1 MIIGN
6 FQMIYQKFRE
16 VIKKE
21 YQMKQKLVFALFMG
35 IVLFSGSAIAQ
46 EETDAESGS
55 TETVYKDHPLIN
67 SMPNYHIIAL
77 EEKEFEAFAFPVE
90 NSSDLEER
98 KTRSVEGKF
107 FDYYYAINEGKTE
120 ASPLQIFR
128 NYENAITKAGG
139 KIVAKWYEKNNSYSF
154 ITGQLSH
161 NKKNIWIYL
170 EASGYEYRVVIV
182 EEEAMLQVIQAKEM
196 YDALSKDGFI
206 ALNILFETGKAT
218 IQAES
223 QILIDQVYEL
233 LNGNPELKVSI
244 EGHTDNTGTV
254 AGNKKLSEDRAK
266 AVMNALIT
274 MGIKGDRLASA
285 GWGQE
290 KPVADNRTED
300 GRAKNRRVEIVKK

>member
-1 MIIGN
+1 
-6 FQMIYQKFRE
+6 
-16 VIKKE
+16 
-21 YQMKQKLVFALFMG
+21 MKQRLYLLLLAGM
-35 IVLFSGSAIAQ
+35 VLFVNNAFAQ
-46 EETDAESGS
+46 EETETETGS

-77 EEKEFEAFAFPVE
+77 EEKEFDAFAFPVE
-90 NSSDLEER
+90 NSTDLEGR
-98 KTRSVEGKF
+98 KTKSVEGKF
-107 FDYYYAINEGKTE
+107 FDYYYAIDEGKTE

-154 ITGQLSH
+154 VTGQLSH
-161 NKKNIWIYL
+161 NKKNVWIYI
-170 EASGYEYRVVIV
+170 EAAGFEYRVLIV
-182 EEEAMLQVIQAKEM
+182 EEEAMVQVIQANEM

-206 ALNILFETGKAT
+206 ALNILFETGKAI

-223 QILIDQVYEL
+223 QPLIDQVYEL
-233 LNGNPELKVSI
+233 LNGNPDLKVSI

-254 AGNKKLSEDRAK
+254 AGNKKLSEERAK

-274 MGIKGDRLASA
+274 LGIKAERLSSV

-300 GRAKNRRVEIVKK
+300 GRSKNRRVEIVKK

>member
-1 MIIGN
+1 
-6 FQMIYQKFRE
+6 
-16 VIKKE
+16 
-21 YQMKQKLVFALFMG
+21 MKQRLYLLLLAGM
-35 IVLFSGSAIAQ
+35 VLFVNNAFAQ
-46 EETDAESGS
+46 EETETETGS

-77 EEKEFEAFAFPVE
+77 EEKEFDAFAFPVE
-90 NSSDLEER
+90 NSTDLEGR
-98 KTRSVEGKF
+98 KTKSVEGKF
-107 FDYYYAINEGKTE
+107 FDYYYAIDEGKTE

-154 ITGQLSH
+154 VTGQLSH
-161 NKKNIWIYL
+161 NKKNVWIYI
-170 EASGYEYRVVIV
+170 EAAGFEYRVLIV
-182 EEEAMLQVIQAKEM
+182 EEEAMVQVIQANEM

-206 ALNILFETGKAT
+206 ALNILFETGKET

-223 QILIDQVYEL
+223 QPLIDQVYEL
-233 LNGNPELKVSI
+233 LNGNPDLKVSI

-254 AGNKKLSEDRAK
+254 AGNKKLSEERAK

-274 MGIKGDRLASA
+274 LGIKAERLSSV

-300 GRAKNRRVEIVKK
+300 GRSKNRRVEIVKK